1 MADVGRTLSVDLE
14 LWRKHHVL
22 SLFSICLREESRAF
36 WRWSWIWTE
45 AQVRNQKLKPVAGVA
60 IRRPN

>member
-1 MADVGRTLSVDLE
+1 
-14 LWRKHHVL
+14 
-22 SLFSICLREESRAF
+22 LREESRAF